1 MRFLSAYIQLRCS
14 TAFITYLI
22 LIQLSTSCA
31 DPVRSS
37 RRSEVRSSFA
47 SQKYANI
54 ESRTS
59 DYQDNQQLANENHET
74 VLVDVKNP
82 SEDLIATTDNSLPL
96 EDPVD
101 NFQSSPA
108 GPSELL
114 VDISGSTDADA
125 QSEYV
130 TDPSIDPAAVTPD
143 VVAIDHVSSDAS
155 ASTTPMDLPLYPAV
169 RVPTAPESAGITAA
183 PLVAGTNNLPSTEV
197 PVLAPVTLPE
207 LILNNNTESG
217 VKKTTPILSLKYGVP
232 KGGDKQNLPKHRPIK
247 TSYYNPPDTIN
258 PYLGEELDKPIY
270 LPPTFPGPAA
280 LPAAINLDAS
290 DEDNFPPIPFGNS
303 KPKKLEFPPV
313 SNTDENFGYQIDW
326 W

>member
-1 MRFLSAYIQLRCS
+1 
-14 TAFITYLI
+14 LI
-22 LIQLSTSCA
+22 LIQLLSSSCA
-31 DPVRSS
+31 GPVRSS
-37 RRSEVRSSFA
+37 RRSEVRSPFA
-47 SQKYANI
+47 SAQKYANI

-59 DYQDNQQLANENHET
+59 DYQDNQQLTNENHET

-101 NFQSSPA
+101 NFQSSPV
-108 GPSELL
+108 GPSESLA
-114 VDISGSTDADA
+114 DISGSTDADA
-125 QSEYV
+125 QTEYV
-130 TDPSIDPAAVTPD
+130 TDPSIDLAVAVTPD
-143 VVAIDHVSSDAS
+143 VVAIDQVSSDAS

-169 RVPTAPESAGITAA
+169 RVPTAPESTRTTAA
-183 PLVAGTNNLPSTEV
+183 PLVAGTSNPSSTEV
-197 PVLAPVTLPE
+197 PVLAPSVTLPE
-207 LILNNNTESG
+207 LILNNTESE

-232 KGGDKQNLPKHRPIK
+232 KGGDKQNLPKHHRPIK
-247 TSYYNPPDTIN
+247 TSYNPPDTIN

-280 LPAAINLDAS
+280 LPAAINLYAS

-313 SNTDENFGYQIDW
+313 SNTDENFGYQINW